1 MTESDIEAALPRVA
15 VGLKKYQWLQA
26 QRDACDVRSNAE
38 YRKRFNGFYRVRRG
52 LDWQEH
58 FFGLLEAKKGQT
70 VPFTEV
76 LEDLHRTTGR
86 YEASFASKLLATID
100 PNMPVIDSVV
110 LRNLNLRLPPSASK
124 QRVARIGDIHSRLVI
139 SFNEFLRMEMG
150 TASCPTLPLG
160 VPRCE
165 HHRDQDAGPRVVAD
179 KAHDRVAP
187 YGSQASVSAPYRC
200 QSGWTLGRQRD
211 GCPLLPGD
219 VPPTDLQFW
228 WTRCRSP
235 QWPSAFH

>member
-1 MTESDIEAALPRVA
+1 MIFQPCSWPCHTMTIRLTESDIEAALPRVA
-15 VGLKKYQWLQA
+15 VGLSKYLWLQA
-26 QRDACDVRSNAE
+26 QRDASDVRSNSE

-76 LEDLHRTTGR
+76 LEELHRTTGR

-139 SFNEFLRMEMG
+139 SFNEFLRLE
-150 TASCPTLPLG
+150 
-160 VPRCE
+160 
-165 HHRDQDAGPRVVAD
+165 
-179 KAHDRVAP
+179 
-187 YGSQASVSAPYRC
+187 
-200 QSGWTLGRQRD
+200 LGRHLVQHFRSAYPD
-211 GCPLLPGD
+211 ANITEIKMLDLVLWQTRPMIASNRTARKRRSGPLNAAN
-219 VPPTDLQFW
+219 
-228 WTRCRSP
+228 RSRR
-235 QWPSAFH
+235 